1 VTSLPGE
8 LEARAEQ
15 LRAHREPYV
24 AATVVQAER
33 PTSAK
38 PGDAALVLADGTV
51 VGFVG
56 GECAESSVQA
66 QALAAL
72 ATAEPVLLRIT
83 PSPTSDPDRPG
94 TVTVHNPCLSGGTLE
109 IFLEP
114 ALPPPL
120 VVVHGDAPIARAL
133 AALATS
139 AGYAVQAHSAGADA
153 ASDVPGDA
161 TAVVVA
167 SHGRD
172 EAAVLAAAVRAGVPY
187 VGLVASPRRG
197 AAVLDALDLSA
208 TERAAIH
215 TPAGLDIG
223 ARTPGEVAVSILAE
237 IVGLRPRRASPVL
250 APTPSGAPVATD
262 PVCGMAVATV
272 PSSWHVDLDGR
283 RWWFCGTG
291 CRDAF
296 VADPAAFTRS

>member
-38 PGDAALVLADGTV
+38 PGDAALVLSDGTV

-56 GECAESSVQA
+56 GECAETSVQA
-66 QALAAL
+66 QALAVL
-72 ATAEPVLLRIT
+72 AAAEPVLLRIT
-83 PSPTSDPDRPG
+83 PSPSSEPDRPG

-114 ALPPPL
+114 SLPPPL
-120 VVVHGDAPIARAL
+120 LVVHGDAPIARAL
-133 AALATS
+133 AAVATS
-139 AGYAVQAHSAGADA
+139 AGYAVEAWSGAA
-153 ASDVPGDA
+153 PADA

-172 EAAVLAAAVRAGVPY
+172 EAGVLAAAVRAGVPY

-197 AAVLDALDLSA
+197 AAVLGSLDLPPA
-208 TERAAIH
+208 ERTAVH

-237 IVGLRPRRASPVL
+237 IVGRRPRRPSPGA
-250 APTPSGAPVATD
+250 APAPSGAAVATD
-262 PVCGMAVATV
+262 PVCGMAVPTV
-272 PSSWHVDLDGR
+272 ASALTVEHDGR

-296 VADPAAFTRS
+296 VADPEAFG

>member
-8 LEARAEQ
+8 LEARAEE
-15 LRAHREPYV
+15 LRAHREPFV

-51 VGFVG
+51 IGFVG
-56 GECAESSVQA
+56 GECAEASVQA

-72 ATAEPVLLRIT
+72 DAAEPVLLRIS
-83 PSPTSDPDRPG
+83 PSPSSDPDRPG

-120 VVVHGDAPIARAL
+120 LVVHGDAPIARAL
-133 AALATS
+133 AAVGTS
-139 AGYAVQAHSAGADA
+139 AGYAVEAWSGA
-153 ASDVPGDA
+153 VPADA
-161 TAVVVA
+161 TAVIVA

-172 EAAVLAAAVRAGVPY
+172 EVEVLAVAVRAGVPY

-197 AAVLDALDLSA
+197 AAVLASLDL
-208 TERAAIH
+208 TDGERPAVH

-237 IVGLRPRRASPVL
+237 IVGLRPRRP
-250 APTPSGAPVATD
+250 APRLETPPIGAPVAVD
-262 PVCGMAVATV
+262 PVCGMTVATV
-272 PSSWHVDLDGR
+272 ASALTVEHDGQ

-296 VADPAAFTRS
+296 LASSER

>member
-1 VTSLPGE
+1 VTSVPGD
-8 LEARAEQ
+8 LEARALE

-24 AATVVQAER
+24 SATVVQAER

-56 GECAESSVQA
+56 GECAAASVQV
-66 QALAAL
+66 QALSVL
-72 ATAEPVLLRIT
+72 ETAEPILLRIT
-83 PSPTSDPDRPG
+83 PSAVAGEDRPG

-114 ALPPPL
+114 TLPPPL
-120 VVVHGDAPIARAL
+120 LVVYGDAPIARAL
-133 AALATS
+133 ADVAAR
-139 AGYAVQAHSAGADA
+139 AGYAVTRGGSLAPDT
-153 ASDVPGDA
+153 V
-161 TAVVVA
+161 AVVVA

-172 EAAVLAAAVRAGVPY
+172 EVDALMAASRAGVPY

-197 AAVLDALDLSA
+197 AAVVAALDLSDD
-208 TERAAIH
+208 ERARIH

-237 IVGLRPRRASPVL
+237 MVGLRPRRPPAAASGSSD
-250 APTPSGAPVATD
+250 SGVAVAVD
-262 PVCGMAVATV
+262 PVCGMGVAAVE
-272 PSSWHVDLDGR
+272 SSLSVVVDGH

-296 VADPAAFTRS
+296 VAGPAAFTSR

>member
-1 VTSLPGE
+1 MTSLPGD

-51 VGFVG
+51 IGFVG
-56 GECAESSVQA
+56 GECAAASVQL
-66 QALAAL
+66 QALAVL
-72 ATAEPVLLRIT
+72 ESAEPVLLRIT
-83 PSPTSDPDRPG
+83 PTETAEPARAG

-133 AALATS
+133 ADVAAH
-139 AGYAVQAHSAGADA
+139 AGYAVA
-153 ASDVPGDA
+153 AWGDA
-161 TAVVVA
+161 GVPHDTTAVVVA

-172 EAAVLAAAVRAGVPY
+172 EVGVLAAAVRAGVPY

-197 AAVLDALDLSA
+197 AAVVDALELDPA
-208 TERAAIH
+208 ERARVH
-215 TPAGLDIG
+215 TPAGFDIG

-237 IVGLRPRRASPVL
+237 IVNLRPRPTRRAPGGPV
-250 APTPSGAPVATD
+250 TVAD
-262 PVCGMAVATV
+262 AMVAVDAVCGMTVAAVDTSV
-272 PSSWHVDLDGR
+272 WVEIDGR

-296 VADPAAFTRS
+296 VADPAAFGGR